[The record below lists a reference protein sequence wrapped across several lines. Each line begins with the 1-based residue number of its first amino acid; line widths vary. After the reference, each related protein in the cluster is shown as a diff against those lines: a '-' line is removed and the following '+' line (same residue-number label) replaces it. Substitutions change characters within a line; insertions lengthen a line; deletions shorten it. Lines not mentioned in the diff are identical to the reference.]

1 VEAEEKLGCRLIP
14 QYGANDVAMVTTG
27 AWDDPREARLRSVGR
42 PADGLEVKLFDDRD
56 KEVPPGE
63 VGEVVVRGPHCLP
76 GYHKDPQALAEAWRG
91 GWFHMGDL
99 GRIDQDGFLYIVGR
113 KKDMILRG
121 GQNIFP
127 AEIEE
132 ILMQHPKVAG
142 AAVVRMPDPVMGERA
157 CAYVVPQAGEELTF
171 EEMVAFFKGKKV
183 ASFKIPERLELIPE
197 LPLVSAQKVDKKVLE
212 EDILKKLKKE
222 RKL

>member
-1 VEAEEKLGCRLIP
+1 
-14 QYGANDVAMVTTG
+14 NDVAMVTTG

-42 PADGLEVKLFDDRD
+42 PADGLEVKLFDDAEQ
-56 KEVPPGE
+56 EVPPGE

-76 GYHKDPQALAEAWRG
+76 GYHKEPDALAEAWRG

-99 GRIDQDGFLYIVGR
+99 GRIDGDGFLYIVGR

-121 GQNIFP
+121 GQNIFA

-132 ILMQHPKVAG
+132 ILTQHPKVMG

-157 CAYVVPQAGEELTF
+157 CAFVVPRAGEEFLF
-171 EEMVAFFKGKKV
+171 EEMADFFKKKKV

-212 EDILKKLKKE
+212 EDLINKLRE
-222 RKL
+222 EDKL